1 MVLDTGYNSLFNNSR
16 LFIPKCGSI
25 VYGILPI
32 PLYSIVLWTP
42 SFKSF
47 EQRESIPRL
56 IAPALIPITIPLDV
70 FIVSFKLYFSK
81 NVFCFWF
88 ILVLTYHVLI
98 SG

>member
-16 LFIPKCGSI
+16 LFISKCGSI

-42 SFKSF
+42 SSKSF

-81 NVFCFWF
+81 NVFCFWV